1 MDIKDIR
8 KIIELMKMNDLSEF
22 ELEDEGF
29 RIAIRRRNGLE
40 SHVIA
45 APAPAPVHAHPVIV
59 APPPQA
65 AAPALTA
72 NDTAPGDA
80 VATEPEPEP
89 GGERIT
95 SPMVGTFYRS
105 PSPDV
110 DPFVSVGSEVEEG
123 SVVCIIEAMKVMNEI
138 KAETR
143 GIVRSILVE
152 NAAPVQFGQPLFAVE
167 PA

>member
-8 KIIELMKMNDLSEF
+8 KIIEMMKQNELSEF

-29 RIAIRRRNGLE
+29 RIAIRRRNGME
-40 SHVIA
+40 SQVIA
-45 APAPAPVHAHPVIV
+45 VPSPAPSPVVV
-59 APPPQA
+59 PPPQGA
-65 AAPALTA
+65 RSALTA
-72 NDTAPGDA
+72 SDTSPGDA
-80 VATEPEPEP
+80 VAPEPEP
-89 GGERIT
+89 IGERIL

-110 DPFVSVGSEVEEG
+110 DPFVSVGSEVDEDT
-123 SVVCIIEAMKVMNEI
+123 VVCIIEAMKVMNEI

-152 NAAPVQFGQPLFAVE
+152 NAAPVQFGQPLFAIE

>member
-8 KIIELMKMNDLSEF
+8 KIIEMMKQNDLSEF

-59 APPPQA
+59 APPPPVP
-65 AAPALTA
+65 PALTA

-80 VATEPEPEP
+80 VAPQPEPETA
-89 GGERIT
+89 GERIT

-110 DPFVSVGSEVEEG
+110 DPFVSAGSEVDEDT
-123 SVVCIIEAMKVMNEI
+123 VVCIIEAMKVMNEI

-143 GIVRSILVE
+143 GVVRSILVE
-152 NAAPVQFGQPLFAVE
+152 NAAPVQFGQPLFAIE